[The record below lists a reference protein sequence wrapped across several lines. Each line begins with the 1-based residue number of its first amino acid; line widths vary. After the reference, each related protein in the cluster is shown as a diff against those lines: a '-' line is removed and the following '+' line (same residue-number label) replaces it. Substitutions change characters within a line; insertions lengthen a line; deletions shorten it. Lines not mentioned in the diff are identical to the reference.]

1 VEAVD
6 NKRVQ
11 IIAIHGNGG
20 GAFRFDRTL
29 PFFPEDIEFIP
40 ITLPGFAAT
49 PKNPDLKTVSAYAD
63 HLGAVLT
70 AYDRPIVLGH
80 GIGGSIALDLM
91 QRQPNIVSGLILEA
105 PVGPNLGTRKLPQL
119 MNLPGM
125 KPLVQQ
131 LISAKPLRPLLRK
144 KFFGPD
150 IPQPFIDRFF
160 DEYRQC
166 SVFSQMFT
174 IINAEWWD
182 SLKPVRTQT
191 VLWWGSE
198 ESLLGADLAKLF
210 TRVVPNSRTIVEQGW
225 DHFPMVDTPQEY
237 STRLSQ
243 IAREVSNSTRANA

>member
-1 VEAVD
+1 VD
-6 NKRVQ
+6 NNRVQ

-49 PKNPDLKTVSAYAD
+49 PKNPDLKTVSDYAD
-63 HLGAVLT
+63 HLGNVILNE
-70 AYDRPIVLGH
+70 YDRPIVLGH

-131 LISAKPLRPLLRK
+131 LISAKPLRQLWRK

-160 DEYRQC
+160 TEYRQC

-174 IINAEWWD
+174 IINAQWWD
-182 SLKPVRTQT
+182 ALQPVSTQT

-210 TRVVPNSRTIVEQGW
+210 ERVVPNSRTIIESGW
-225 DHFPMVDTPQEY
+225 DHFPMVDVPEQY
-237 STRLSQ
+237 ATRLSQ
-243 IAREVSNSTRANA
+243 IARELMSSAKPNA